1 MSPTVRS
8 DAQLLELRR
17 TKNLFEFKA
26 EYFGSQQRQQ
36 QHATPPPKGP
46 PAMIDLR
53 SSSEDSLPE
62 DMAPEP
68 EPEPEPGTPTPS

>member
-1 MSPTVRS
+1 MG
-8 DAQLLELRR
+8 LHR

-26 EYFGSQQRQQ
+26 EYFGSQQRQK

-62 DMAPEP
+62 DMAMAPEP